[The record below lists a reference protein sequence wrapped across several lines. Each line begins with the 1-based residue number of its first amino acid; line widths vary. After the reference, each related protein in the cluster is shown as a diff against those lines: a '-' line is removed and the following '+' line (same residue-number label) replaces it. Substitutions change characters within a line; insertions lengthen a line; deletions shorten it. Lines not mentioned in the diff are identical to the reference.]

1 VSRLSLTV
9 HRGEGSLGNRQAGAQ
24 ICRGE
29 EVSQPTVVAL
39 GNFDGV
45 HRGHQAAI
53 AQLGMLGGGIP
64 TVVSFDPHP
73 REFFSG
79 QSRLWLTPLPEKAQC
94 LGALGIGQLVVL
106 PFDETLAQRTAA
118 EFMAAILQ
126 DQLQAQGICVGE
138 DFRFGWQRQGTVVDL
153 RRVWGDRL
161 RVLPAQTHRSAPG
174 DPAVRISSSAIR
186 TALERGEMALAQDLL
201 GRPYTLTGEVVPG
214 HQNGRRL
221 GFPTANLRLH
231 PKKFRPRPGV
241 YSGWVRELGLPAA
254 INLGQ
259 RPTLDGT
266 GEPTVEAHILDW
278 QGDLY
283 GQTLTVTLE
292 RFLRPEQR
300 FASLPALQEQIAR
313 DCAAVRRYAGEVL
326 VGT

>member
-1 VSRLSLTV
+1 LSLAV
-9 HRGEGSLGNRQAGAQ
+9 HRGEGGLGNGAQ
-24 ICRGE
+24 VWHGE
-29 EVSQPTVVAL
+29 AVSQPTVVAL

-53 AQLGMLGGGIP
+53 AQLAALGGGIP

-79 QSRLWLTPLPEKAQC
+79 QPRLWLTPLPEKAQC
-94 LGALGIGQLVVL
+94 LGALGVAQLVVL
-106 PFDETLAQRTAA
+106 PFDESLARRSAA
-118 EFMAAILQ
+118 EFIEILQ

-138 DFRFGWQRQGTVVDL
+138 DFRFGWQRQGTVADL

-161 RVLPAQTHRSAPG
+161 RVLPAQTHRSTPD
-174 DPAVRISSSAIR
+174 DPPVRISSSAIR
-186 TALERGEMALAQDLL
+186 TALERGEMELAKELL
-201 GRPYTLTGEVVPG
+201 GRPYSLTGEVVPG
-214 HQNGRRL
+214 RQNGRRL
-221 GFPTANLRLH
+221 GFPTANLHLH

-259 RPTLDGT
+259 RPTLEGR
-266 GEPTVEAHILDW
+266 GEPTVEAHVLDW

-283 GQTLTVTLE
+283 GQTLTVSLD
-292 RFLRPEQR
+292 RFLRPEQK
-300 FASLPALQEQIAR
+300 FASLPDLQAQIAR

>member
-1 VSRLSLTV
+1 M
-9 HRGEGSLGNRQAGAQ
+9 GNRQAGAR

-53 AQLGMLGGGIP
+53 AQLGTLEGGLP

-79 QSRLWLTPLPEKAQC
+79 QPRLWLTPLPEKAQG
-94 LGALGIGQLVVL
+94 LGALGVSQLVVL
-106 PFDETLAQRTAA
+106 PFDETLARRSAA
-118 EFMAAILQ
+118 EFIEILQ
-126 DQLQAQGICVGE
+126 GQLQAQGVCVGE
-138 DFRFGWQRQGTVVDL
+138 DFRFGWQRQGTVADL

-161 RVLPAQTHRSAPG
+161 RVLPTQTHRSAPD
-174 DPAVRISSSAIR
+174 DPPVRISSSAIR
-186 TALERGEMALAQDLL
+186 TALERGEMELAKDLL
-201 GRPYTLTGEVVPG
+201 GRPYSLTGEVVPG
-214 HQNGRRL
+214 RQNGRRL

-231 PKKFRPRPGV
+231 PKKFPPREGV
-241 YSGWVRELGLPAA
+241 YSGWVPALGLPAA
-254 INLGQ
+254 IHLGQ
-259 RPTLDGT
+259 RPTLESA
-266 GEPTVEAHILDW
+266 GERTVEVHILDW

-283 GQTLTVTLE
+283 GQTVTVTLE
-292 RFLRPEQR
+292 RFLRPAQK
-300 FASLPALQEQIAR
+300 FASLQALQEQIAR